1 MGYWWVNNFKFK
13 AHNINIPYLGL
24 YVQFQQHNSKNV
36 MFLPEKRKNTTFH
49 CMNKTTSSNGIL
61 S

>member
-1 MGYWWVNNFKFK
+1 MILSLK
-13 AHNINIPYLGL
+13 HITSTYLEL
-24 YVQFQQHNSKNV
+24 YVHFQQHNSKNV

-49 CMNKTTSSNGIL
+49 CMNKTTSSNGIP